1 MPRFVATGIK
11 LSRWFDRLTRMLVLF
26 SRCSGAEWCCGR
38 NDLAQFRGRTDE
50 LRVGGHVF
58 SRADENEGHTMD
70 PIDMQLG
77 QAGQLRETTAEQ
89 QHALQTLVATRTPQ
103 ARRPRRRPILLPA
116 LGIGGALALM
126 GAGVAVATQ
135 WGPWAYVP
143 DADIVIARE
152 WTDVDGVS
160 LGACESHLAVDKLD
174 PEAVDAARQYLAGVD
189 VNALDPNAESVAAAL
204 VAVDL
209 PERMPQLIPGGD
221 VNDYDVKNVGVGE
234 GAIWDRVWHSDAHIL
249 QAGLVRTI
257 LYGMAEALP
266 EGVASVGSAIETQC
280 TTDPTDAGQ

>member
-1 MPRFVATGIK
+1 
-11 LSRWFDRLTRMLVLF
+11 
-26 SRCSGAEWCCGR
+26 
-38 NDLAQFRGRTDE
+38 
-50 LRVGGHVF
+50 
-58 SRADENEGHTMD
+58 MD

-89 QHALQTLVATRTPQ
+89 QQALQTLVATRTPQ

-116 LGIGGALALM
+116 LGIGGALALL

-135 WGPWAYVP
+135 WGPWTLVTE
-143 DADIVIARE
+143 ADIVIARE
-152 WTDVDGVS
+152 WTDVEGVS
-160 LGACESHLAVDKLD
+160 LGGCESRLAVDELD
-174 PEAVDAARQYLAGVD
+174 PEVVDAARQYLAGVD
-189 VNALDPNAESVAAAL
+189 VDALEPNAESVAAAL

-221 VNDYDVKNVGVGE
+221 VNDYDVKNVGEGD
-234 GAIWDRVWHSDAHIL
+234 GAIWDRAWHTDAHIL

-257 LYGMAEALP
+257 LYGMADSVFEALP
-266 EGVASVGSAIETQC
+266 EGVASIGSAIETQC